1 MPEAPDLQVILE
13 FLKPRLTGREIT
25 GAREVKPLVLR
36 NLTGEKFTA
45 DITGRTVEKISRHG
59 KLLFFDLSDDRIILI
74 NPMLTGG
81 FRYTNP
87 TEKVLKTTHVIFDFE
102 GDRQLR
108 YFDQKKMGMVYYLRP
123 DQVNDT
129 PRVEEQGPDVLD
141 EPMSLDEFQIA
152 LRPFRGEIKGVLT
165 RGRLVSGVGN
175 AYADEILH
183 AAMIFPFKKRTR
195 LSKEE
200 IERLHEA
207 TYSVPRLAVEVLRK
221 EVGEAIHKKVRSFL
235 AVHGKAG
242 KPCPRCGY
250 QISAITANRRETNF
264 CRKCQ
269 PGLLVNN

>member
-13 FLKPRLTGREIT
+13 FLEPRLTGRVIT

-36 NLTGEKFTA
+36 NLTGKPFCD
-45 DITGRTVEKISRHG
+45 DIAGRTVEKIRRHG
-59 KLLFFDLSDDRIILI
+59 KLLFFELSNDRLVLI

-81 FRYTNP
+81 FRYADP
-87 TEKVLKTTHVIFDFE
+87 SDKILATTHVILDFE
-102 GDRQLR
+102 GNRQLR
-108 YFDQKKMGMVYYLRP
+108 YFDQTKMGMVYYLRP

-129 PRVEEQGPDVLD
+129 TRVDEQGPDVLD
-141 EPMSLDEFQIA
+141 EPMNLEDFRTA

-195 LSKEE
+195 LTHEE
-200 IERLHEA
+200 VKRLHEA
-207 TYSVPRLAVEVLRK
+207 TYAVPRMAVNLLRR
-221 EVGEAIHKKVRSFL
+221 EVGDAIHKKVRSFL
-235 AVHGKAG
+235 AVHGNG
-242 KPCPRCGY
+242 SKPCPRCGY
-250 QISAITANRRETNF
+250 TISAITANKRETNF

-269 PGLLVNN
+269 PGLLVAN